1 MAEELSDSE
10 AYGGKEAA
18 QDMPVDIDTLRGF
31 LESENI
37 AADLDDGVLAEI
49 GDRCKREYEVDVGSR
64 AQWTERMDAAMEV
77 AMQVV
82 QEKNYPWPKAA
93 NVKFPLV
100 TTAAI
105 QFAARAYP
113 AIVDS
118 RNVVKATVNGND
130 DGQMKTG
137 PDGQPVIGPDGA
149 PVWEVEPNAKR
160 QRADRVSRHM
170 SWQCLEEMEDWEEDT
185 DKLLHVLPIVGCVFR
200 KTWFDPIEGRN
211 RSEMVTA
218 KNCVVNYWA
227 KTLESAPRVTQVFEL
242 YPHEIVERVREGSY
256 LDLEYGEPGEG
267 ESNDEDAPH
276 RFLEQHR
283 LLDLD
288 NDRYPEP
295 YVVTVHE
302 ETGRVVRI
310 LPRYDEDSID
320 VNDDGEVSKISAVQY
335 FTKFDFLPN
344 PEGGF
349 YGIGFGWLLH
359 PLNETINSAIN
370 QMIDAGTQQ
379 ITGGG
384 FIGSGL
390 RIKGGSTRFRLGE
403 YKRVT
408 VTGSSVRENVVPLQ
422 FQGPN
427 ATMFNLLGLL
437 IEAARDITSV
447 KDVMTGDEGPAGEA
461 ASRTLAR
468 IEQGMKVFSAIYKRI
483 FRSLKKEYK
492 KLYNL
497 NALYLPPQQYFT
509 LMDEP
514 EAVQQSDY
522 EGESLD
528 ISPAADPAMITDMQ
542 RLARADFLREFA
554 QDPYFNQME
563 VRKRILTA
571 ASIEDPDELLV
582 DEVPP
587 DPNLA
592 ADADRIELEKAALEK
607 KTQSDMAKIQSDREK
622 LESDRAQFEIEMQ
635 EKARLA
641 DEANTVARE
650 RINADIYRAELD
662 RQTKLELAGKQ
673 ADPAAETESMKRR
686 LMEHDA
692 QMSEQD
698 RARRAEI
705 EKAEQDRKD
714 AAAQEEMRIKRE
726 ESQHR
731 MKLAEEAAKAAKPAK
746 EAPKAE
752 SKADAKPDTKPAP
765 VVEVKIGN
773 DLAKALAPIADS
785 IRDAAESMQDAA
797 ARSNMPK
804 RIVYKDGKPYG
815 TETIDDD

>member
-1 MAEELSDSE
+1 MASISALSDSE
-10 AYGGKEAA
+10 AYQGTEAA
-18 QDMPVDIDTLRGF
+18 QDKPVDLDTLIGY
-31 LESENI
+31 LDSENV
-37 AADLDDGVLAEI
+37 AGDLPDGVLAEI
-49 GDRCKREYEVDVGSR
+49 GDRCKREYEVDVNSR
-64 AQWTERMDAAMEV
+64 ADWTERMDAAMEV

-82 QEKNYPWPKAA
+82 QKKNHPWPNAA
-93 NVKFPLV
+93 NIKFPLV

-130 DGQMKTG
+130 DGQMKMG
-137 PDGQPVIGPDGA
+137 PDGQPVMDPEGNPEWIVP
-149 PVWEVEPNAKR
+149 PNAKR
-160 QRADRVSRHM
+160 QRADRISRHM
-170 SWQCLEEMEDWEEDT
+170 SWQCLEEMEEWEEDT
-185 DKLLHVLPIVGCVFR
+185 DNLLHILPVIGCLFR
-200 KTWFDPIEGRN
+200 KTWFDPVMGRN

-218 KNCVVNYWA
+218 KNLVVNYWA
-227 KTLESAPRVTQVFEL
+227 KSLDTAPRVTQVFEL
-242 YPHEIVERVREGSY
+242 YPHEILERVRAGLY
-256 LDLEYGEPGEG
+256 LDVELGLPNGTD
-267 ESNDEDAPH
+267 SNDDDAPH

-288 NDRYPEP
+288 NDKYPEP

-302 ETGRVVRI
+302 DTGKVVRI
-310 LPRYDEDSID
+310 LPRFDEDSIE
-320 VNDDGEVSKISAVQY
+320 VNDAGEVSKINSVQY
-335 FTKFDFLPN
+335 FTKFSFLPN

-370 QMIDAGTQQ
+370 QMMDAGTQQ

-384 FIGSGL
+384 FIGAGL
-390 RIKGGSTRFRLGE
+390 RIKGGSTRFKLGE

-483 FRSLKKEYK
+483 FRSLKQEYR
-492 KLYNL
+492 KLYEL
-497 NALYLPPQQYFT
+497 NALYLPPKQYFT

-522 EGESLD
+522 EGDSLD

-571 ASIEDPDELLV
+571 ASIEEPDELLV
-582 DEVPP
+582 KEVPP
-587 DPNLA
+587 DPNMA
-592 ADADRIELEKAALEK
+592 ADADRIELEKASLEQ
-607 KTQSDMAKIQSDREK
+607 KTQAETAKIEAGREK
-622 LESDRAQFEIEMQ
+622 LEADREQFDRDMQ
-635 EKARLA
+635 EKARIA
-641 DEANTVARE
+641 DEANAVVRE
-650 RINADIYRAELD
+650 RIKADIYRAELD
-662 RQTKLELAGKQ
+662 RQTKLELAGKEVE
-673 ADPAAETESMKRR
+673 PAAQTEEMKRR
-686 LMEHDA
+686 LMEIDA
-692 QMSEQD
+692 EAA
-698 RARRAEI
+698 ARRADEEVAI
-705 EKAEQDRKD
+705 KAEAAKAEQARKD
-714 AAAQEEMRIKRE
+714 AIAQEEISLKRA
-726 ESQHR
+726 ESEQR
-731 MKLAEEAAKAAKPAK
+731 MKLAGDAAR
-746 EAPKAE
+746 APKPE
-752 SKADAKPDTKPAP
+752 KDAKPPEPAKPQT
-765 VVEVKIGN
+765 VEVKLGDDI
-773 DLAKALAPIADS
+773 ARALAPIADS
-785 IRDAAESMQDAA
+785 LKDAAESIQDAA
-797 ARSNMPK
+797 DKSNRPK
-804 RIVYKDGKPYG
+804 RIVYDKDGKPTG
-815 TETIDDD
+815 TESVDDD